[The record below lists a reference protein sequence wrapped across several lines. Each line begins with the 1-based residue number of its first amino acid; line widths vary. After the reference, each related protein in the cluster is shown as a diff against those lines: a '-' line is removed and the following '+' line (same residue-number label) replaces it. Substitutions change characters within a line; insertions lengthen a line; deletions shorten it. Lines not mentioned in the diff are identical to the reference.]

1 MKTVLCTYC
10 AGPMEVADKAMSVF
24 CTHCRKRLI
33 LENYKVKTYTAV
45 REFFTCG
52 DIVVE
57 KKGAVTAKV
66 FASNL
71 TVKGKV
77 NGDVRARGKVEIA
90 KTGRIHGD
98 IDASRLIVHAGAII
112 DGFCR
117 IGPDAAPPN
126 SN

>member
-1 MKTVLCTYC
+1 MKTIFCTYC
-10 AGPMEVADKAMSVF
+10 AGQMEVGEKAMSVF

-33 LENYKVKTYTAV
+33 LENYKVKTYKAV

-57 KKGAVTAKV
+57 KKGAVAARV

-77 NGDVRARGKVEIA
+77 SGEVRARSKVEIS
-90 KTGRIHGD
+90 KTGNIHGD
-98 IDASRLIVHAGAII
+98 ISAPRLVVHAGAVIE
-112 DGFCR
+112 GFCR
-117 IGPDAAPPN
+117 IGPEGAPAD